1 MHALSRSSKYDT
13 MWHDTSGKWP
23 PQRYPSFWSLMS
35 KERHFEEVAKY
46 ALGDPQG
53 PETVGFQALAG
64 SRDSFLLL
72 RTLTDSEP
80 RQTMKLF
87 TGMVSWG
94 FHGGVPST

>member
-1 MHALSRSSKYDT
+1 
-13 MWHDTSGKWP
+13 
-23 PQRYPSFWSLMS
+23 MS
-35 KERHFEEVAKY
+35 KERHFEGEAKY

-53 PETVGFQALAG
+53 PETVGFPETVALAG